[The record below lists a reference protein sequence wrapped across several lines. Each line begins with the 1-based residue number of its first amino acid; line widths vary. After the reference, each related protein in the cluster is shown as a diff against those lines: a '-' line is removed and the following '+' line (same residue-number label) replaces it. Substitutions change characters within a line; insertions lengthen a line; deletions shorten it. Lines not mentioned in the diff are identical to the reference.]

1 MYNKIN
7 IKHTEFKL
15 RKGGIDMQ
23 KEITTKQDLLDKN
36 GNLANPG
43 WCRRNL
49 YNYNIEN
56 RAVSIMRLKEWD
68 FYQVCN
74 GEIMVQIN
82 LFNISLATCATF
94 GFVDLKTGRKFDTM
108 SVELYTPHK
117 NRMNPNGDC
126 QNYKLYK
133 HGCTTIELDVTGKR
147 HHLKFKSKCK
157 GKSLKAEFFCYRLQ
171 EHESITI
178 ATPFKE
184 QGHFFYTNK
193 INCLAT
199 EGYVQ
204 LGREKFEFSKDN
216 TYTVL
221 DWGRGIWPHKNMWY
235 WANGSTKIKN
245 KLFGFEL
252 TWGFGDTS
260 SASETALFYDGICHK
275 IGNVSLVTDPEIDN
289 KWMKDWHFIS
299 DDGRLD
305 LVMTPFYDNY
315 SNLMP
320 LNLFGMLTH
329 QVHGLWNGT
338 VILDDGTK
346 LEIKDMYAFCE
357 KVYNKW

>member
-1 MYNKIN
+1 
-7 IKHTEFKL
+7 
-15 RKGGIDMQ
+15 MQ
-23 KEITTKQDLLDKN
+23 NEITARQDLLDEN

-43 WCRRNL
+43 WCRHNL
-49 YNYNIEN
+49 FNYNIDKH
-56 RAVSIMRLKEWD
+56 APSIMRLKEWD

-82 LFNISLATCATF
+82 LFNISFATCATF

-108 SVELYTPHK
+108 SIELYTPAK
-117 NRMNPNGDC
+117 NRLNKNGDC
-126 QNYKLYK
+126 ENYFAYSKGGTK
-133 HGCTTIELDVTGKR
+133 IILDVTEKR
-147 HHLKFKSKCK
+147 HHLVFEGRCK
-157 GKSLKAEFFCYRLQ
+157 GKALRSEFFCHRLPQ
-171 EHESITI
+171 HESITI
-178 ATPFKE
+178 ATPFNE

-199 EGYVQ
+199 EGSVL
-204 LGREKFEFSKDN
+204 LGNEKFEFFRDN

-235 WANGSTKIKN
+235 WANGSTMLDG

-252 TWGFGDTS
+252 TWGFGNTER
-260 SASETALFYDGICHK
+260 ATETALFYDGVCHK
-275 IGNVSLVTDPEIDN
+275 IGSVSLEKDPEIDD
-289 KWMKDWHFIS
+289 KWLDEWHFIS

-305 LVMTPFYDNY
+305 LRMTPFYDNY
-315 SNLMP
+315 SNMMP
-320 LNLFGMLTH
+320 FNLVGMNTH

-338 VILDDGTK
+338 VVLDDGTK
-346 LEIKDMYAFCE
+346 LEIRDMYAFCE